1 MKSIFTF
8 ILSLF
13 LFNLANAYKT
23 DTIVAVIDNHV
34 ITSTD
39 VKKVNK
45 NSDDLKKIINLVINQ
60 KILELEAKKL
70 NIEPNKELIDLE
82 LVNLSRINKIPINVL
97 IKSNNINEIIKNIR
111 QQLQIKI
118 LKDQIIKDASVII
131 TEDEISNALAKNPK
145 PLILNEIFVNQFI
158 LKSIF
163 VEESQSFLSEE
174 ALEQYVKN
182 LSAKFANEGL
192 GFLEVKND
200 LSKKS
205 QVEYLSDWINERKI
219 YPELFKELNS
229 LEINTFTSPIKTTNG
244 WTFFQPVKKRSVD
257 VTIENIKKSLYS
269 KKFEDTIDKWI
280 QDKSKNYFIK
290 VFNEKI

>member
-1 MKSIFTF
+1 MKGIFTF
-8 ILSLF
+8 IFSLI

-23 DTIVAVIDNHV
+23 DTIVAVIDKNV
-34 ITSTD
+34 ITSTEVKKVSKNSDD
-39 VKKVNK
+39 VKKV
-45 NSDDLKKIINLVINQ
+45 INLLINQ

-70 NIEPNKELIDLE
+70 NIEPSKELIDLE

-97 IKSNNINEIIKNIR
+97 IKSNNINEIIENIR
-111 QQLQIKI
+111 QLLQVKI
-118 LKDQIIKDASVII
+118 LKDQIIEDASVII

-145 PLILNEIFVNQFI
+145 PSIINEIFVNQFN

-182 LSAKFANEGL
+182 LSAMFANEGL
-192 GFLEVKND
+192 SFLEVKND

-205 QVEYLSDWINERKI
+205 QVEYLTDWINERKI

-229 LEINTFTSPIKTTNG
+229 LEINTITSPIKTTNG

-269 KKFEDTIDKWI
+269 KKFQDTIDKWI

>member
-8 ILSLF
+8 IFSLF

>member
-1 MKSIFTF
+1 MKGIFTF
-8 ILSLF
+8 IFSLI

-23 DTIVAVIDNHV
+23 DTIVAVIDKNV
-34 ITSTD
+34 ITSTEVKKVSKNSDD
-39 VKKVNK
+39 VKKV
-45 NSDDLKKIINLVINQ
+45 INLLINQ

-70 NIEPNKELIDLE
+70 NIEPSKELIDLE

-97 IKSNNINEIIKNIR
+97 IKSNNINEIIENIR
-111 QQLQIKI
+111 QLLQVKI
-118 LKDQIIKDASVII
+118 LKDQIIEDASVII

-145 PLILNEIFVNQFI
+145 PSIINEIFVNQFN

-182 LSAKFANEGL
+182 LSAMFANEGL
-192 GFLEVKND
+192 SFLEVKND

-205 QVEYLSDWINERKI
+205 QVEYLTDWINERKI

-229 LEINTFTSPIKTTNG
+229 LAINTISSPIKTTNG

-269 KKFEDTIDKWI
+269 KKFQDTIDKWI